1 VRLAI
6 DAWDPSYGS
15 GTEGSALVPSEAPVD
30 IDAEVPIGEW
40 APRAPSAAA
49 SPWASVLFVD
59 GVRRVDARAWIT
71 DDRGVT
77 RQGICASYAAGAVR
91 SNGEATVALA
101 EVRRG
106 LFCCAEGADDV
117 VTDHGTFVL
126 RATPADDP
134 DTLSLALQRQMGD
147 LEVAVAQAARAGS
160 GLPSEPI
167 VVDGPLRQHRLLP
180 GAVGYIK
187 TLHSAYGPPV
197 VLEVAGRLAAGE
209 RTPLFVVGE
218 GFTRWSWYLRLPG
231 ERTHPLA
238 GIVRC
243 EAAADLPVG
252 EAALLA
258 DTATVS
264 LPRYASRPHKD
275 TRAPQ
280 NLYPIAGL
288 ERALRR
294 RLGDAALLQRALR
307 KAAAAT
313 PAA

>member
-1 VRLAI
+1 LAI

-15 GTEGSALVPSEAPVD
+15 GTEGSTLVPSEVPVD
-30 IDAEVPIGEW
+30 IDAEVEVAEW
-40 APRAPSAAA
+40 APRSPAPSAAA
-49 SPWASVLFVD
+49 WTSVLFVD

-91 SNGEATVALA
+91 SNGTATVPLA

-106 LFCCAEGADDV
+106 LFCCAEGAVDV
-117 VTDHGTFVL
+117 VTDHGTFQL

-147 LEVAVAQAARAGS
+147 LEVAVAQAARVESGS
-160 GLPSEPI
+160 PAEPI
-167 VVDGPLRQHRLLP
+167 VVDGPLRQHRLLA

-187 TLHSAYGPPV
+187 SLHSSYGPPI
-197 VLEVAGRLAAGE
+197 VLEVAGRLDTGQ

-243 EAAADLPVG
+243 EATADLTVA
-252 EAALLA
+252 EAAALA

-288 ERALRR
+288 ERVLRR
-294 RLGDAALLQRALR
+294 RLGDATLLQRALR
-307 KAAAAT
+307 KAAAL

>member
-1 VRLAI
+1 MKLAI

-15 GTEGSALVPSEAPVD
+15 GTEGSALVPSDVPVD
-30 IDAEVPIGEW
+30 IAAEVPVGEW
-40 APRAPSAAA
+40 APR
-49 SPWASVLFVD
+49 SPVPATRPWPSVLFVD
-59 GVRRVDARAWIT
+59 GIRRVEARAWIT
-71 DDRGVT
+71 DGHGVT

-91 SNGEATVALA
+91 SNGVATVALV

-106 LFCCAEGADDV
+106 MFCCAEGADDV

-134 DTLSLALQRQMGD
+134 DTLSLALQRRMGD
-147 LEVAVAQAARAGS
+147 LEVTVAQAARAGS
-160 GLPSEPI
+160 GDPREPV
-167 VVDGPLRQHRLLP
+167 VVDGPLRQHRLLA
-180 GAVGYIK
+180 GAVGYVK
-187 TLHSAYGPPV
+187 SLHRSYGPPL
-197 VLEVAGRLAAGE
+197 VLEVAGRLEPGQ

-243 EAAADLPVG
+243 EAAADLPAA
-252 EAALLA
+252 EAAALA
-258 DTATVS
+258 DAASLS

-288 ERALRR
+288 ERDLRR
-294 RLGDAALLQRALR
+294 RLGDAGLLQRALR
-307 KAAAAT
+307 KAAAA
-313 PAA
+313 

>member
-1 VRLAI
+1 MRLAI

-15 GTEGSALVPSEAPVD
+15 GTEGSTLEPSEVPVD
-30 IDAEVPIGEW
+30 IDVEVPIADW
-40 APRAPSAAA
+40 APRTPLPST
-49 SPWASVLFVD
+49 SPWSSVLFVD

-71 DDRGVT
+71 DERGVT

-91 SNGEATVALA
+91 SNGEATIPVA

-117 VTDHGTFVL
+117 VTAHGTFGL

-147 LEVAVAQAARAGS
+147 LEVAVAQSARLDAGH
-160 GLPSEPI
+160 PVEPI
-167 VVDGPLRQHRLLP
+167 VVDGPLRQHRLLS
-180 GAVGYIK
+180 GAIGYIK
-187 TLHSAYGPPV
+187 TLHSSYGPPI
-197 VLEVAGRLAAGE
+197 VLEVAGRLDAGQ

-252 EAALLA
+252 DAAALA

-288 ERALRR
+288 ERDLRR

-307 KAAAAT
+307 RAAAAV
-313 PAA
+313 A